1 MRRRLALVLVAV
13 LLAPARPA
21 AASAMPEAP
30 GCPIGP
36 NDDVWHSNIQQ
47 MPVHPLSDTWLAN
60 MGGPT
65 RLLHPDFGAYPYGY
79 QLQVVDSTTPTTRLV
94 FDYADESDD
103 VPYPFTASTPIE
115 PASDAH
121 AFMLKRDT
129 CVLYELFAAS
139 WNGGRP
145 TPGPGALFHLKT
157 HAPRP
162 AGWASADPAGL
173 PTSPRG
179 PRYDEG
185 ARRVVG
191 HPTPFPAQRP
201 DPSNAWPP
209 RAHPP

>member
-30 GCPIGP
+30 GCPIYP

-145 TPGPGALFHLKT
+145 TAGSGAVVDLRS
-157 HAPRP
+157 HALRP
-162 AGWASADPAGL
+162 AGG
-173 PTSPRG
+173 TSPA
-179 PRYDEG
+179 PR
-185 ARRVVG
+185 A
-191 HPTPFPAQRP
+191 PPPSAPAP
-201 DPSNAWPP
+201 PSHQDPP
-209 RAHPP
+209 R